1 MSLSV
6 EGIPQR
12 EHHKDKRREKLQEDM
27 KKKGEDAS
35 LLPMTPA
42 TVIAY
47 GRIGGGKSS
56 IMYSWLKNMFPH
68 YYDEVIIFSGSNDS
82 REAYEALPQ
91 KKVVFMD
98 DYDDEAFSKYI
109 DKLKEDQNA
118 RARRK
123 EDPYNIF
130 IGFDDIIFS
139 EAIGGRGKPSMA
151 EKVMLISRHELNAT
165 VFICVQHSKQ
175 INSAMRNNTTYNI
188 ILPVQ
193 KNDLLKIAEEHSGHL
208 TSDEFIRM
216 YYSIMNK
223 GPHEFITVDYKAPE
237 EKRFRHKWDK
247 IISLHSKDESAKL
260 PEARK
265 GAKEKL

>member
-12 EHHKDKRREKLQEDM
+12 ESHKDKRRDKLMEDM
-27 KKKGEDAS
+27 KKKGEDPS
-35 LLPMTPA
+35 LLPATPA

-56 IMYSWLKNMFPH
+56 IMYSWLKNMFPN

-82 REAYEALPQ
+82 RKAYEALPQ

-98 DYDDEAFSKYI
+98 DYDDEAFAKYI
-109 DKLKEDQNA
+109 EKLKED
-118 RARRK
+118 
-123 EDPYNIF
+123 PLNIF

-139 EAIGGRGKPSMA
+139 EAISSRGKPTMA

-175 INSAMRNNTTYNI
+175 ITPAMRNNTMYNI

-193 KNDLLKIAEEHSGHL
+193 KNDLNKIAEEHAGHL
-208 TSDEFIRM
+208 STDEFIRM

-223 GPHEFITVDYKAPE
+223 GSHEFITVDYKAPE
-237 EKRFRHKWDK
+237 ARRFRHKWDK
-247 IISLHSKDESAKL
+247 IIALHSKDESAKL
-260 PEARK
+260 PEKREEGK
-265 GAKEKL
+265 AKL

>member
-12 EHHKDKRREKLQEDM
+12 ESHKDKRREKLMQDM
-27 KKKGEDAS
+27 KKKGEDPAM
-35 LLPMTPA
+35 LPATPA
-42 TVIAY
+42 TVVAY

-82 REAYEALPQ
+82 RKAYEALPQ

-98 DYDDEAFSKYI
+98 DYDDEAFAKYI
-109 DKLKEDQNA
+109 EKLKEDQNA
-118 RARRK
+118 REKRK
-123 EDPYNIF
+123 EDPLNIF

-175 INSAMRNNTTYNI
+175 INSAMRNNTMYNI

-193 KNDLLKIAEEHSGHL
+193 KNDLNKIAEEHAGHL
-208 TSDEFIRM
+208 STEEFVRM

-237 EKRFRHKWDK
+237 AKRFRHKWDK
-247 IISLHSKDESAKL
+247 IIALHSKDESSKL
-260 PEARK
+260 PEKREEGK
-265 GAKEKL
+265 AKL